1 VDEKALISALTEGD
15 IAGAAL
21 DVFPDEPRVAP
32 ALAALD
38 NVVLTPHIGTS
49 TNEIRKE
56 RSDLVLEN
64 LREHFSG
71 KSVLTPVK

>member
-1 VDEKALISALTEGD
+1 
-15 IAGAAL
+15 
-21 DVFPDEPRVAP
+21 VFPDEPRVAP

-71 KSVLTPVK
+71 KPVLTPVK